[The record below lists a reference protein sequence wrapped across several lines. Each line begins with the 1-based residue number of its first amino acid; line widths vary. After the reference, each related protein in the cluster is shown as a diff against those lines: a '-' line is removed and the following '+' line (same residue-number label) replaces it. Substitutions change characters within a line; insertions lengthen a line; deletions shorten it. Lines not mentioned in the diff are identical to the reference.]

1 MLLFQTLLEILK
13 EQYNLSNF
21 CFLTKEKRSFRMM
34 VLVCYYQ
41 LQEEIRQQYQ
51 KKCQFQLLNDI
62 ISSVCPDRRK
72 KLWDLAS
79 RRHLKVQKSACTKW
93 SADNQLCQLF
103 PPGLLY
109 RALIQLSPRYA
120 YGISQLF
127 GSY

>member
-51 KKCQFQLLNDI
+51 KKYQFQLLKDI
-62 ISSVCPDRRK
+62 ISSVWLDRPK
-72 KLWDLAS
+72 KLCA
-79 RRHLKVQKSACTKW
+79 V
-93 SADNQLCQLF
+93 LC
-103 PPGLLY
+103 PV
-109 RALIQLSPRYA
+109 
-120 YGISQLF
+120 ISSKKLCAVLCPVISSKKLCAVLCPVISF
-127 GSY
+127 M